1 MEERKTEG
9 RNPATS
15 NIDTLPTIEMMWVIN
30 REDHKVAAAVE
41 SQIPEIA
48 KTVDEVYKRLKAGG
62 RLFYCGAGTS
72 GRIGILDASECVP
85 TYNVPPTLVQGLI
98 AGGSKAVFKAVEGAE
113 DDVEACEKELK
124 ERRFTK
130 RDVLVGIAASGTT
143 PYVLGGLK
151 YARSIGALTVGIAC
165 NENPPLARF
174 CQINIIP
181 VVGPEVITGSTRMKA
196 GTAQKLVLNMISTGV
211 MIRLGKVYGNLMVD
225 LQISNAKLADRAC
238 RIVEEVANV
247 DYNTA
252 SKALEICNGELKTA
266 IVYLCTKLDT
276 NDARHRLED
285 CGGSRRNTGS
295 RTGGGSPKTAKR
307 AVWMQGKS
315 L

>member
-98 AGGSKAVFKAVEGAE
+98 AGGNKAVFKAVEGAE
-113 DDVEACEKELK
+113 DDVEA
-124 ERRFTK
+124 
-130 RDVLVGIAASGTT
+130 
-143 PYVLGGLK
+143 
-151 YARSIGALTVGIAC
+151 
-165 NENPPLARF
+165 
-174 CQINIIP
+174 
-181 VVGPEVITGSTRMKA
+181 
-196 GTAQKLVLNMISTGV
+196 
-211 MIRLGKVYGNLMVD
+211 
-225 LQISNAKLADRAC
+225 
-238 RIVEEVANV
+238 
-247 DYNTA
+247 
-252 SKALEICNGELKTA
+252 
-266 IVYLCTKLDT
+266 
-276 NDARHRLED
+276 
-285 CGGSRRNTGS
+285 
-295 RTGGGSPKTAKR
+295 
-307 AVWMQGKS
+307 
-315 L
+315 